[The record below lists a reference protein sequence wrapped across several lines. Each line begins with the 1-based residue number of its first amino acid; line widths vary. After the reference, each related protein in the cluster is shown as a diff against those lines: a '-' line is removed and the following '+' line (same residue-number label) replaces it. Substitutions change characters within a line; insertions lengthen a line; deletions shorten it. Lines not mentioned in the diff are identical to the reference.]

1 MCQQAVA
8 IITAIQFIVILPIH
22 MISMFALFLKMNQ
35 AYHRGAVLKD
45 EFPEKTNCI
54 FGFSMVDNLRRR

>member
-35 AYHRGAVLKD
+35 MFNPNRIATEIRH
-45 EFPEKTNCI
+45 
-54 FGFSMVDNLRRR
+54 